1 MTPEELMQIESYLL
15 DRKKPDY
22 ELSKMIM
29 EACEKQIPKVVGDY
43 RDVEDGTFYNI
54 DFMCPACGCAV
65 IGQPYKPGFCKH
77 CGQALDWSDTE

>member
-29 EACEKQIPKVVGDY
+29 ETCEKQIPK
-43 RDVEDGTFYNI
+43 RINEYNR
-54 DFMCPACGCAV
+54 CPCCDTYNETIEKRKNTV
-65 IGQPYKPGFCKH
+65 KSDICYCWH
-77 CGQALDWSDTE
+77 CGQALDWSDAE